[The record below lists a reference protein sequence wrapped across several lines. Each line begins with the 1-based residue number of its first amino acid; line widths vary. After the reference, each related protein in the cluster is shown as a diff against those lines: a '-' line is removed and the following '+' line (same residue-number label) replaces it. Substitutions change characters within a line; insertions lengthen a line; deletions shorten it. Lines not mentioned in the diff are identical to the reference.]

1 MRIPVQSRLIIL
13 LFALVLLILFQPAS
27 ALSKS
32 KTREVQSIRH
42 WSNPSYTRV
51 VIDVSKDARYYH
63 HILDED
69 KKINV
74 PYRRLYVDIYGSQ
87 LSKELKKK
95 IPINDGLL
103 KRVRAGQY
111 KDKTVRVVLDIE
123 SIEDYKIFALSDPFR
138 IVIDVMGKGFGGK
151 GVLSAKTVPGPLP
164 SEMTNEALMASH
176 KVSTIVIDP
185 GHGGKDPGAIGKR
198 GLKEKDITLK
208 IAKALQKRLKK
219 KRSRAKIVLT
229 RKKDTYI
236 PLEERTAIANTAQA
250 DIFVSIHVN
259 ASPNRKASGVET
271 YYLDV
276 SNDKRSIQVAAREN
290 SASAKATGDLQ
301 YILRDLMRTAN
312 RNDSSA
318 LATHIQDS
326 LVSGLKKKYSGI
338 SGNGVKGAPFY
349 VLVRTNMPS
358 ILVEVSFISNP
369 KTETRLK
376 SEKYIN
382 EIANGIADGVLAFIN
397 GRKKG

>member
-1 MRIPVQSRLIIL
+1 MSIFRKIRP
-13 LFALVLLILFQPAS
+13 ILFILIAILFTL
-27 ALSKS
+27 ALPDAVNAKS
-32 KTREVQSIRH
+32 REVNNIRH
-42 WSNPSYTRV
+42 WSNLNYTRV
-51 VIDVSKDARYYH
+51 VIDVSEDARYYYN
-63 HILDED
+63 LLQKD

-74 PYRRLYVDIYGSQ
+74 PHRRLYIDIYGSV
-87 LSKELKKK
+87 LSDKLKKK

-103 KRVRAGQY
+103 KRVRAGQN
-111 KDKTVRVVLDIE
+111 KEKTVRVVLDIE
-123 SIEDYKIFALSDPFR
+123 SIEDFKIFALSNPFR
-138 IVIDVMGKGFGGK
+138 IVIDVMGKGFVGAK
-151 GVLSAKTVPGPLP
+151 GSKGETHPGPLP
-164 SEMTNEALMASH
+164 KETTNDALKASH
-176 KVSTIVIDP
+176 KVGVIVIDP
-185 GHGGKDPGAIGKR
+185 GHGGKDPGAVGKR
-198 GLKEKDITLK
+198 GLKEKDVTLK
-208 IAKALQKRLKK
+208 IAKALEKRLRRK
-219 KRSRAKIVLT
+219 SRAKIVLT
-229 RKKDTYI
+229 RKRDRFI
-236 PLEERTAIANTAQA
+236 PLEERTAIANTARA

-312 RNDSSA
+312 RHESSA

-326 LVSGLKKKYSGI
+326 LVSKLKKKYRGI

-369 KTETRLK
+369 KTEKRLK
-376 SEKYIN
+376 TQKYID
-382 EIANGIADGVLAFIN
+382 EIAAGIADGVLSFIK
-397 GRKKG
+397 GKKKG